1 MPIQYLQEENLL
13 DILGMSHR
21 YGFVDLETA
30 ISDYLKA
37 ILNISNVCLIYDIA
51 NMYHLLSL
59 CHVCK
64 EFIDKNAQEI
74 LVNETFFSL
83 SQVSHLFLQEKF
95 TSIINVKINSHN
107 PIKKYLELE
116 SCLLSFGFQNSVKE
130 LISRDSFCAPENII
144 FNAVVKWTEHN
155 QGQDPSPILECVRL
169 PLMSMNDLLNV
180 VRPTSLVSA
189 DSILDAIKLQTESRD
204 MELNYRGSL
213 SKKENKIERITACL
227 FPNVD

>member
-83 SQVSHLFLQEKF
+83 SQVSHFFLRYKF
-95 TSIINVKINSHN
+95 TSIIDIKINSHN
-107 PIKKYLELE
+107 PSKCLELK

-213 SKKENKIERITACL
+213 SKKENKI
-227 FPNVD
+227 